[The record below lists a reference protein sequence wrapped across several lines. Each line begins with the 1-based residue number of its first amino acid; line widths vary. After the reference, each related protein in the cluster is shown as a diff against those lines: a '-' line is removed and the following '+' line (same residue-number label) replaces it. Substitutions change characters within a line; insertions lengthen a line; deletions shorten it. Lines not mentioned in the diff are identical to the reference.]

1 MLLLTYFNFIVKQF
15 IIIHKGIVSQ
25 KIIASFTLGASLS
38 PFAILLERITHWY
51 VENQTYIYWVCV
63 AIIFDYIFGV
73 WKHLKKKTFSWKQNG
88 IGLLVKVGMAVGAGT
103 LYEALPYFLGEK
115 NIVSDSL
122 LTIMRLS
129 VFMYPAGSCWMNMYV
144 VTNETFPPIGWIDRI
159 KNFNK
164 NLNINELKNGKPS
177 EEN

>member
-1 MLLLTYFNFIVKQF
+1 
-15 IIIHKGIVSQ
+15 
-25 KIIASFTLGASLS
+25 
-38 PFAILLERITHWY
+38 
-51 VENQTYIYWVCV
+51 
-63 AIIFDYIFGV
+63 
-73 WKHLKKKTFSWKQNG
+73 
-88 IGLLVKVGMAVGAGT
+88 MAVGAGT

-122 LTIMRLS
+122 LIVMRLS

-164 NLNINELKNGKPS
+164 NLNLNELKNGKQS
-177 EEN
+177 E

>member
-1 MLLLTYFNFIVKQF
+1 MLFILSFITKQF

-25 KIIASFTLGASLS
+25 KILASFTLSVAFS
-38 PFAILLERITHWY
+38 PFVYIYEKTTHWY
-51 VENQTYIYWVCV
+51 IENQTYIYWVCV
-63 AIIFDYIFGV
+63 AIFFDYLFGV
-73 WKHLKKKTFSWKQNG
+73 VKHLKLKTFSWKQNG
-88 IGLLVKVGMAVGAGT
+88 LGLLIKVGMAVGAGI
-103 LYEALPYFLGEK
+103 LYEAIPYFLGEK

-122 LTIMRLS
+122 LIVMRLS